1 MLRLIAISTIALLTG
16 CASYATPGRGAQ
28 MDLFGGGGGNPQDP
42 RAQADIKA
50 ANTDAGIQQVL
61 DKKPLASFPA
71 SLALVRVQAPGYVSY
86 TARGWGGGA
95 YTVLTTRDVEKPED
109 VSRINSFANVRGVA
123 PLNRLVI
130 PTVLNSDYELRAAAA
145 RMHADILLLYTIDT
159 VFHETDRTT
168 PLTVVSL
175 GAVDNKRLRIISTA
189 SAALL
194 DTRSGYVYGLAEA
207 SGEHEELQNAYKTEE
222 EIDRIRRDVESK
234 AFAGLVGEMESTW
247 KLVLSEHNRPG
258 GASRADVYRTE

>member
-1 MLRLIAISTIALLTG
+1 MLRLIAVSTIALITG
-16 CASYATPGRGAQ
+16 CAHYATPGRGAQ
-28 MDLFGGGGGNPQDP
+28 MDMFGATKDA
-42 RAQADIKA
+42 RTQADPKSPG
-50 ANTDAGIQQVL
+50 TDAGIQTVL

-109 VSRINSFANVRGVA
+109 VSRVNALPNVRGVA

-145 RMHADILLLYTIDT
+145 RMRADILVLYTIDT
-159 VFHETDRTT
+159 VFHQTDRTT

-175 GAVDNKRLRIISTA
+175 GAVDNKRLRIMSTA

-234 AFAGLVGEMESTW
+234 AFTGLVGEMEQTW
-247 KLVLSEHNRPG
+247 KMVVAEHNVPG

>member
-1 MLRLIAISTIALLTG
+1 MLRVIAIYTIALLAG
-16 CASYATPGRGAQ
+16 CAHYATPGRGAQ
-28 MDLFGGGGGNPQDP
+28 MDLFGGAGQPGAP
-42 RAQADIKA
+42 RAEDKA

-71 SLALVRVQAPGYVSY
+71 SLALVRVQAPGYVSH

-95 YTVLTTRDVEKPED
+95 YTVLTTRDVERPED
-109 VSRINSFANVRGVA
+109 VSRINALPNVRGVA

-145 RMHADILLLYTIDT
+145 RMRADILVLYTIDT

-207 SGEHEELQNAYKTEE
+207 SGQHEELQNAYKTEE
-222 EIDRIRRDVESK
+222 EIDRIRRDVETK
-234 AFAGLVGEMESTW
+234 AFAGLVGEMEQTW
-247 KLVLSEHNRPG
+247 KMVLAEHNRPG
-258 GASRADVYRTE
+258 GASRADVYSTE

>member
-1 MLRLIAISTIALLTG
+1 MSG

-28 MDLFGGGGGNPQDP
+28 MDLFGGSKEA
-42 RAQADIKA
+42 RAHAEAQAQG
-50 ANTDAGIQQVL
+50 TDAGIQAVL

-71 SLALVRVQAPGYVSY
+71 SLALVRVQAPGYVSH
-86 TARGWGGGA
+86 TARGWGGGG
-95 YTVLTTRDVEKPED
+95 YTVLTTRDVEKPQD
-109 VSRINSFANVRGVA
+109 VGRINALPQVRGVA

-145 RMHADILLLYTIDT
+145 RMHADILVLYTIDT

-175 GAVDNKRLRIISTA
+175 GAVDNKRLRIMSTA

-234 AFAGLVGEMESTW
+234 AFTGLVGEMESAW
-247 KLVLSEHNRPG
+247 KLVLSEHARPG
-258 GASRADVYRTE
+258 GATRADVYQTVPAE

>member
-1 MLRLIAISTIALLTG
+1 MSRLVVTAMFVLLTG

-28 MDLFGGGGGNPQDP
+28 MDLFGGSPQD
-42 RAQADIKA
+42 AQARAEAKA
-50 ANTDAGIQQVL
+50 AGTDAGIQAVL

-109 VSRINSFANVRGVA
+109 VSRINALPQVRGVA

-130 PTVLNSDYELRAAAA
+130 PAVLNSDYELRAAAA
-145 RMHADILLLYTIDT
+145 RMHADILVLYTIDT

-168 PLTVVSL
+168 PVTVITL
-175 GAVDNKRLRIISTA
+175 GAANNKRLRIMSTA

-222 EIDRIRRDVESK
+222 EIDRIRRNVETK

-247 KLVLSEHNRPG
+247 KGVLAEHVRPG
-258 GASRADVYRTE
+258 GATRAD

>member
-1 MLRLIAISTIALLTG
+1 MPRLIVIPLIALLTG
-16 CASYATPGRGAQ
+16 CATYATPGAGAR
-28 MDLFGGGGGNPQDP
+28 MDLFGASKEARDQG
-42 RAQADIKA
+42 
-50 ANTDAGIQQVL
+50 TDAGIQTVL

-86 TARGWGGGA
+86 TSRGWGGGA
-95 YTVLTTRDVEKPED
+95 YTILITRDVEKPED
-109 VSRINSFANVRGVA
+109 ISRINALPQVRGVA

-145 RMHADILLLYTIDT
+145 RMRADILLLYTIDT

-168 PLTVVSL
+168 PLTVVTL
-175 GAVDNKRLRIISTA
+175 GATNNKRMRIMSTA

-207 SGEHEELQNAYKTEE
+207 NKEHEELQNAYKTEE
-222 EIDRIRRDVESK
+222 EVDRIRRDVEIE
-234 AFAGLVGEMESTW
+234 AFAELVGEMESTW
-247 KLVLSEHNRPG
+247 KMVLAEHARPG
-258 GASRADVYRTE
+258 GATRADVYRTAPQ

>member
-1 MLRLIAISTIALLTG
+1 MLRLIAISTIALLAG

-28 MDLFGGGGGNPQDP
+28 MDLFGGGSPASPQ
-42 RAQADIKA
+42 AKA

-71 SLALVRVQAPGYVSY
+71 SLALVRVQAPGYISY

-109 VSRINSFANVRGVA
+109 VTRINALPQVRGVA

-130 PTVLNSDYELRAAAA
+130 PTVLNSDFELRAAAA
-145 RMHADILLLYTIDT
+145 RMHADILVLYTIDT

-168 PLTVVSL
+168 PLTVVSF
-175 GAVDNKRLRIISTA
+175 GAVNNKRLRIMSTA

-234 AFAGLVGEMESTW
+234 AFTGLVGEMESAW
-247 KLVLSEHNRPG
+247 KMVVAEHNVPG